1 MAVGEP
7 APNKNRSIVGGG
19 INDARIVKTRQER
32 YVIIVVQGMRCAVP
46 ARGMREWM
54 VETGVAR
61 RGKRETNTSVYDRPQ
76 EFQTQRKRERERG
89 DGGGGGGVGV
99 GLGWD
104 GMGWDEE

>member
-89 DGGGGGGVGV
+89 DGGGGGGGVGV

-104 GMGWDEE
+104 GMG